1 MTYETYEEA
10 EMGPKEPS
18 RWSVGPR
25 QGCSQGFS
33 DGLSRTFMNKDKK
46 RRTGALCPAPNRE
59 LANLTHTFVP
69 ATLEPRGARSP
80 PG

>member
-1 MTYETYEEA
+1 
-10 EMGPKEPS
+10 
-18 RWSVGPR
+18 V
-25 QGCSQGFS
+25 
-33 DGLSRTFMNKDKK
+33 NKAKK
-46 RRTGALCPAPNRE
+46 RGSRGVVPWSDSG